1 LSSRINDEW
10 SGIIKLARQS
20 RARVEAEKKRVYSQN
35 SQGWEGIVGLLM
47 GIVGYVGIGDEC
59 FDEVL
64 EVLGRLVW
72 ERESVRGVL
81 EMVNAD
87 AVWLVMFEA
96 GRIEEKLETPVM
108 EGWRFTEFREG
119 VLA

>member
-1 LSSRINDEW
+1 MTSRISDEW

-20 RARVEAEKKRVYSQN
+20 RARLEAEKKRVYSQN
-35 SQGWEGIVGLLM
+35 SQVWEAVVGLLM

-81 EMVNAD
+81 EGVNAD

-96 GRIEEKLETPVM
+96 GRMEKEKLETPP
-108 EGWRFTEFREG
+108 EIW
-119 VLA
+119 A